1 MKIEIPEKY
10 IIAFKEKY
18 GENADLSE
26 LEKIYTRSLVTPGEA
41 VGVIAAQSIGE
52 ASTQLTLRT
61 KHAAGL
67 SVINTTTG
75 LPRLVEIFDSK
86 KDISTPFMDIYLKDE
101 YKKSK
106 QKASEIAN
114 KIIEIKIGDITSS
127 YTVSLRKK
135 SIEFI
140 LSKELLKDYGFTTKD
155 VIAKLSNLKVSTAL
169 DGDNLSVV
177 DKSAD
182 SVKKL
187 IRLRNKIVEINLSGL
202 PGVSRAI
209 LNQNSNGDYWIKTIG
224 TNLSEVLK
232 MEEVDQK
239 NTISNDIIEVS
250 KVLGIEAARNLIVE
264 EVNST
269 LQNVGLTV
277 DLRHIFLIADA
288 MCLDGTVRGIGRYG
302 LSGEADSVLARAS
315 FEVPLKHLVEAG
327 LYHESDPFKYVANN
341 ILSNQVIPIGTGG
354 VELVVKEN
362 GKGNSEEGSGKDKEQ

>member
-10 IIAFKEKY
+10 IIAFKKKY
-18 GENADLSE
+18 GEDADISE

-75 LPRLVEIFDSK
+75 LPRLVEIFDAK
-86 KDISTPFMDIYLKDE
+86 KDISTPFMDIYLKPE
-101 YKKSK
+101 YSKSK
-106 QKASEIAN
+106 EKAGDFAS
-114 KIIEIKIGDITSS
+114 KIIEIKIGDVTSS

-135 SIEFI
+135 EIMFTMDKALI
-140 LSKELLKDYGFTTKD
+140 KDYGFTVKD
-155 VIAKLSNLKVSTAL
+155 ITSRLSNMKVSTTL
-169 DGDNLSVV
+169 EGDQLLVV

-187 IRLRNKIVEINLSGL
+187 IRLRNKIVNITVSGISN
-202 PGVSRAI
+202 VSRAI
-209 LNQNSNGDYWIKTIG
+209 LNQNKEGEYWVKTIG
-224 TNLSEVLK
+224 TNLTEVLK
-232 MEEVDQK
+232 MEEVDTSK
-239 NTISNDIIEVS
+239 TVSNDIIEVS
-250 KVLGIEAARNLIVE
+250 KVLGIESARNLIIE
-264 EVNST
+264 EVRGT
-269 LQNVGLTV
+269 LENVGLIV

-315 FEVPLKHLVEAG
+315 FEVPFKHLVEAG

-341 ILSNQVIPIGTGG
+341 IVSNQVIPVGTGE
-354 VELVVKEN
+354 VKLVVKEN
-362 GKGNSEEGSGKDKEQ
+362 GKGHSKENAGENKE

>member
-10 IIAFKEKY
+10 IVAFKNKY
-18 GENADLSE
+18 GEDADLSE
-26 LEKIYTRSLVTPGEA
+26 LEKIYVRSLVTPGEA

-75 LPRLVEIFDSK
+75 LPRLVEIFDAK
-86 KDISTPFMDIYLKDE
+86 KDISTPFMDIYLKQE
-101 YKKSK
+101 YSKSK
-106 QKASEIAN
+106 QKASEVAN

-135 SIEFI
+135 SIEFV
-140 LSKELLKDYGFTTKD
+140 LDKEMLKEYGFTMKD
-155 VIAKLSNLKVSTAL
+155 VMGKFSNMKVSASI
-169 DGDNLSVV
+169 DGDNLSVI

-202 PGVSRAI
+202 TGVSRAI
-209 LNQNSNGDYWIKTIG
+209 LNQDAQGNYWIKTIG
-224 TNLSEVLK
+224 TNLAEVLK
-232 MEEVDQK
+232 MDEIDQT

-250 KVLGIEAARNLIVE
+250 KVLGIEAARNLIIE
-264 EVNST
+264 EVNGT

-288 MCLDGTVRGIGRYG
+288 MCLDGTIRGIGRYG

-315 FEVPLKHLVEAG
+315 FEVPLKHLIEAG

-341 ILSNQVIPIGTGG
+341 IMSNQVIPIGTGG

-362 GKGNSEEGSGKDKEQ
+362 GKGNSEENPGKDKEQ

>member
-1 MKIEIPEKY
+1 MNMEIPEKY
-10 IIAFKEKY
+10 IVAFKAKY
-18 GENADLSE
+18 GENADMSE

-52 ASTQLTLRT
+52 ASTQLTLKT

-75 LPRLVEIFDSK
+75 LPRLVEIFDAK
-86 KDISTPFMDIYLKDE
+86 KDISTPFMDIYLRQE
-101 YKKSK
+101 YAKSR
-106 QKASEIAN
+106 QKASEVAN
-114 KIIEIKIGDITSS
+114 RIIEIKIGDVTSS

-135 SIEFI
+135 SIEFVI
-140 LSKELLKDYGFTTKD
+140 DKELLKEYGFTVKD
-155 VIAKLSNLKVSTAL
+155 LTAKLSHMKVATAVE
-169 DGDNLSVV
+169 GEVLSVV

-187 IRLRNKIVEINLSGL
+187 IRLRNKIVDINLSGV

-209 LNQNSNGDYWIKTIG
+209 LNQDKQGNYWIKTIG
-224 TNLSEVLK
+224 TNLTEILK
-232 MEEVDQK
+232 INEVDPV

-250 KVLGIEAARNLIVE
+250 RVLGIEAARNLIIE
-264 EVNST
+264 EVNGT
-269 LQNVGLTV
+269 LENVGLIV

-288 MCLDGTVRGIGRYG
+288 MCLDGSVRGIGRYG

-315 FEVPLKHLVEAG
+315 FEVPLKHLIEAG

-341 ILSNQVIPIGTGG
+341 IMSNQVIPVGTGG
-354 VELVVKEN
+354 VELVVKQN
-362 GKGNSEEGSGKDKEQ
+362 GKGNSEEDSGENKEQ

>member
-1 MKIEIPEKY
+1 MNMEIPEKY
-10 IIAFKEKY
+10 IVAFKAKY
-18 GENADLSE
+18 GENADMSE

-52 ASTQLTLRT
+52 ASTQLTLKT

-75 LPRLVEIFDSK
+75 LPRLVEIFDAK
-86 KDISTPFMDIYLKDE
+86 KDISTPFMDIYLRQE
-101 YKKSK
+101 YAKSR
-106 QKASEIAN
+106 QKASEVAN
-114 KIIEIKIGDITSS
+114 RIIEIKIGDVTSS

-135 SIEFI
+135 SIEFVI
-140 LSKELLKDYGFTTKD
+140 DKELLKEYGFTVKD
-155 VIAKLSNLKVSTAL
+155 LTAKLSHMKVSTVVE
-169 DGDNLSVV
+169 GEVLSVV

-187 IRLRNKIVEINLSGL
+187 IRLRNKIVDINLSGV

-209 LNQNSNGDYWIKTIG
+209 LNQDKQGNYWIKTIG
-224 TNLSEVLK
+224 TNLTEILK
-232 MEEVDQK
+232 INEVDPV

-250 KVLGIEAARNLIVE
+250 RVLGIEAARNLIIE
-264 EVNST
+264 EVNGT
-269 LQNVGLTV
+269 LENVGLIV

-288 MCLDGTVRGIGRYG
+288 MCLDGSVRGIGRYG

-315 FEVPLKHLVEAG
+315 FEVPLKHLIEAG

-341 ILSNQVIPIGTGG
+341 IMSNQVIPVGTGG
-354 VELVVKEN
+354 VELVVKQN
-362 GKGNSEEGSGKDKEQ
+362 GKGNSEEDSGENKEQ

>member
-10 IIAFKEKY
+10 IVAFKEKY
-18 GENADLSE
+18 GEDADLAE
-26 LEKIYTRSLVTPGEA
+26 LEKIYLRSLVTPGEA

-86 KDISTPFMDIYLKDE
+86 KDISTPFMDIYLKPE
-101 YKKSK
+101 YASSK
-106 QKASEIAN
+106 QKASEVAN
-114 KIIEIKIGDITSS
+114 KLIEIKIGDITPS

-135 SIEFI
+135 SIEFV
-140 LSKELLKDYGFTTKD
+140 LDKDLLKEYGFTAKD
-155 VIAKLSNLKVSTAL
+155 VLAKLSKLKVSAEVEK
-169 DGDNLSVV
+169 DSLSII

-209 LNQNSNGDYWIKTIG
+209 LNQDSNGNYWIKTIG

-232 MEEVDQK
+232 MDEIDQK
-239 NTISNDIIEVS
+239 NTVSNDIIEVS
-250 KVLGIEAARNLIVE
+250 KVLGIEAARNLIIE
-264 EVNST
+264 EVNAT

-315 FEVPLKHLVEAG
+315 FEVPLKHLIEAG
-327 LYHESDPFKYVANN
+327 MYHESDPFKYVANN
-341 ILSNQVIPIGTGG
+341 IMANQVIPIGTGG

-362 GKGNSEEGSGKDKEQ
+362 GKGNSEENSGKDKKQ

>member
-10 IIAFKEKY
+10 IIAFKKKY
-18 GENADLSE
+18 GEDADISE
-26 LEKIYTRSLVTPGEA
+26 LEKIYIRSLVTPGEA

-75 LPRLVEIFDSK
+75 LPRLVEIFDAK
-86 KDISTPFMDIYLKDE
+86 KDISTPFMDIYLKPE
-101 YKKSK
+101 YSKSK
-106 QKASEIAN
+106 EKAGDFAS
-114 KIIEIKIGDITSS
+114 KIIEIKIGDVTSS

-135 SIEFI
+135 EIMFTMDKALI
-140 LSKELLKDYGFTTKD
+140 KDYGFTVKD
-155 VIAKLSNLKVSTAL
+155 VTSRLSNMKVSTTL
-169 DGDNLSVV
+169 EGDQLLVV

-187 IRLRNKIVEINLSGL
+187 IRLRNKIVNITVSGISN
-202 PGVSRAI
+202 VSRAI
-209 LNQNSNGDYWIKTIG
+209 LNQNKEGEYWVKTIG
-224 TNLSEVLK
+224 TNLTEVLK
-232 MEEVDQK
+232 MEEVDTSK
-239 NTISNDIIEVS
+239 TVSNDIIEVS
-250 KVLGIEAARNLIVE
+250 KVLGIESARNLIIE
-264 EVNST
+264 EVRGT
-269 LQNVGLTV
+269 LENVGLIV

-315 FEVPLKHLVEAG
+315 FEVPFKHLVEAG

-341 ILSNQVIPIGTGG
+341 IVSNQVIPVGTGE
-354 VELVVKEN
+354 VKLVVKEN
-362 GKGNSEEGSGKDKEQ
+362 GKGHSKENAGENKE

>member
-10 IIAFKEKY
+10 IIAFKKKY
-18 GENADLSE
+18 GEDADISE

-75 LPRLVEIFDSK
+75 LPRLVEIFDAK
-86 KDISTPFMDIYLKDE
+86 KDISTPFMDIYLKPE
-101 YKKSK
+101 YSKSK
-106 QKASEIAN
+106 EKAGDFAS
-114 KIIEIKIGDITSS
+114 KIIEIKIGDVTSS

-135 SIEFI
+135 EIMFTMDKALI
-140 LSKELLKDYGFTTKD
+140 KDYGFTVKD
-155 VIAKLSNLKVSTAL
+155 VTSRLSNMKVSTTL
-169 DGDNLSVV
+169 EGDQLLVV

-187 IRLRNKIVEINLSGL
+187 IRLRNKIVNITVSGISN
-202 PGVSRAI
+202 VSRAI
-209 LNQNSNGDYWIKTIG
+209 LNQNKEGEYWVKTIG
-224 TNLSEVLK
+224 TNLTEVLK
-232 MEEVDQK
+232 MEEVDTSK
-239 NTISNDIIEVS
+239 TVSNDIIEVS
-250 KVLGIEAARNLIVE
+250 KVLGIESARNLIIE
-264 EVNST
+264 EVRGT
-269 LQNVGLTV
+269 LENVGLIV

-315 FEVPLKHLVEAG
+315 FEVPFKHLVEAG

-341 ILSNQVIPIGTGG
+341 IVSNQVIPVGTGE
-354 VELVVKEN
+354 VKLVVKEN
-362 GKGNSEEGSGKDKEQ
+362 GKGHSKENAGENKE

>member
-1 MKIEIPEKY
+1 MKVEIPEKY
-10 IIAFKEKY
+10 ILAFKEKY

-86 KDISTPFMDIYLKDE
+86 KDISTPFMDIYLKEE
-101 YKKSK
+101 YAKSK

-114 KIIEIKIGDITSS
+114 RMIEIKIGDITSS

-135 SIEFI
+135 SIEFV
-140 LSKELLKDYGFTTKD
+140 LDKELLKEYGFTTKD
-155 VIAKLSNLKVSTAL
+155 VTAKLSNLKVSTAL
-169 DGDNLSVV
+169 DLSVV

-187 IRLRNKIVEINLSGL
+187 IRLRNKIVDINLSGL

-209 LNQNSNGDYWIKTIG
+209 LNQDSNGNYWIKTIG

-250 KVLGIEAARNLIVE
+250 KVLGIEAARNLIIE

-315 FEVPLKHLVEAG
+315 FEVPLKHLIEAG

-341 ILSNQVIPIGTGG
+341 ILSNQVIPVGTGG

-362 GKGNSEEGSGKDKEQ
+362 GKGNSEETSGKDKEQ

>member
-10 IIAFKEKY
+10 IIAFKKKY
-18 GENADLSE
+18 GEDADISE

-67 SVINTTTG
+67 SVINTTTS
-75 LPRLVEIFDSK
+75 LPRLVEIFDAK
-86 KDISTPFMDIYLKDE
+86 KDISTPFMDIYLKPE
-101 YKKSK
+101 YSKSK
-106 QKASEIAN
+106 EKAGDFAS
-114 KIIEIKIGDITSS
+114 KIIEIKIGDVTSS

-135 SIEFI
+135 EIMFTMDKALI
-140 LSKELLKDYGFTTKD
+140 KDYGFTVKD
-155 VIAKLSNLKVSTAL
+155 ITSRLSNMKVSTTL
-169 DGDNLSVV
+169 EGDQLLVV

-187 IRLRNKIVEINLSGL
+187 IRLRNKIVNITVSGISN
-202 PGVSRAI
+202 VSRAI
-209 LNQNSNGDYWIKTIG
+209 LNQNKEGEYWVKTIG
-224 TNLSEVLK
+224 TNLTEVLK
-232 MEEVDQK
+232 MEEVDTSK
-239 NTISNDIIEVS
+239 TVSNDIIEVS
-250 KVLGIEAARNLIVE
+250 KVLGIESARNLIIE
-264 EVNST
+264 EVRGT
-269 LQNVGLTV
+269 LENVGLIV

-315 FEVPLKHLVEAG
+315 FEVPFKHLVEAG

-341 ILSNQVIPIGTGG
+341 IVSNQVIPVGTGE
-354 VELVVKEN
+354 VKLVVKEN
-362 GKGNSEEGSGKDKEQ
+362 GKGHSKENAGENKE

>member
-18 GENADLSE
+18 GEDADLAE
-26 LEKIYTRSLVTPGEA
+26 LEKIYLRSLVTPGEA

-86 KDISTPFMDIYLKDE
+86 KDISTPFMDIYLKPE
-101 YKKSK
+101 YASSK
-106 QKASEIAN
+106 QKASEVAN
-114 KIIEIKIGDITSS
+114 KLIEINIEDITHS

-135 SIEFI
+135 LIEFI
-140 LSKELLKDYGFTTKD
+140 LDKELLKEYGFTPKD
-155 VIAKLSNLKVSTAL
+155 ILAKLSKLKVSASIEKDSL
-169 DGDNLSVV
+169 IIV

-209 LNQNSNGDYWIKTIG
+209 LNQNSQGNYWIKTIG

-232 MEEVDQK
+232 MEEIDQK
-239 NTISNDIIEVS
+239 NTVSNDIIEVS
-250 KVLGIEAARNLIVE
+250 KVLGIEAARNLIIE
-264 EVNST
+264 EVNAT

-288 MCLDGTVRGIGRYG
+288 MCLDGAVRGIGRYG

-315 FEVPLKHLVEAG
+315 FEVPLKHLIEAG
-327 LYHESDPFKYVANN
+327 MYHESDPFKYVANN
-341 ILSNQVIPIGTGG
+341 IMSNQVIPIGTGG

-362 GKGNSEEGSGKDKEQ
+362 GKGNSEEDSGKDKK

>member
-10 IIAFKEKY
+10 IVAFKNKY
-18 GENADLSE
+18 GEDADLSE
-26 LEKIYTRSLVTPGEA
+26 LEKIYVRSLVTPGEA

-75 LPRLVEIFDSK
+75 LPRLVEIFDAK
-86 KDISTPFMDIYLKDE
+86 KDISTPFMDIYLKQE
-101 YKKSK
+101 YSKSK
-106 QKASEIAN
+106 QKASEVAN

-135 SIEFI
+135 SIEFV
-140 LSKELLKDYGFTTKD
+140 LDKEMLKEYGFTVKD
-155 VIAKLSNLKVSTAL
+155 VMGKFSNMKVSASI
-169 DGDNLSVV
+169 DGDNLSVI

-202 PGVSRAI
+202 TGVSRAI
-209 LNQNSNGDYWIKTIG
+209 LNQDAQGNYWIKTIG
-224 TNLSEVLK
+224 TNLAEVLK
-232 MEEVDQK
+232 MDEIDQT

-250 KVLGIEAARNLIVE
+250 KVLGIEAARNLIIE
-264 EVNST
+264 EVNGT

-288 MCLDGTVRGIGRYG
+288 MCLDGTIRGIGRYG

-315 FEVPLKHLVEAG
+315 FEVPLKHLIEAG

-341 ILSNQVIPIGTGG
+341 IMSNQVIPIGTGG

-362 GKGNSEEGSGKDKEQ
+362 GKGNSEENPGKDKEQ

>member
-10 IIAFKEKY
+10 IVAFKEKY

-26 LEKIYTRSLVTPGEA
+26 LEKIYKKSLVTPGEA

-67 SVINTTTG
+67 SVINTTSG

-86 KDISTPFMDIYLKDE
+86 KDISTPFMDIYLKEE
-101 YKKSK
+101 YARSK
-106 QKASEIAN
+106 QKASEVAS
-114 KIIEIKIGDITSS
+114 KMIEIKIGDITSS

-135 SIEFI
+135 SIEFV
-140 LSKELLKDYGFTTKD
+140 LDKELLKEYGFTTKD
-155 VIAKLSNLKVSTAL
+155 VIAKFSNLKVSAAL
-169 DGDNLSVV
+169 EGDNLSVI

-202 PGVSRAI
+202 SGVSRAI
-209 LNQNSNGDYWIKTIG
+209 LNQDSNGNYWIKTIG

-239 NTISNDIIEVS
+239 NTVSNDIIEVS
-250 KVLGIEAARNLIVE
+250 KVLGIEAARNLIIE

-315 FEVPLKHLVEAG
+315 FEVPLKHLIEAG

-341 ILSNQVIPIGTGG
+341 ILSNQVIPVGTGG

-362 GKGNSEEGSGKDKEQ
+362 GKGNSEESSGKDKEQ

>member
-18 GENADLSE
+18 GEDADLAE
-26 LEKIYTRSLVTPGEA
+26 LEKIYLRSLVTPGEA

-86 KDISTPFMDIYLKDE
+86 KDISTPFMDIYLKPE
-101 YKKSK
+101 YASSK
-106 QKASEIAN
+106 QKASEVAN
-114 KIIEIKIGDITSS
+114 KLIEINIEDITHS

-135 SIEFI
+135 LIEFI
-140 LSKELLKDYGFTTKD
+140 LDKELLKEYGFTPKD
-155 VIAKLSNLKVSTAL
+155 ILAKLSKLKVSASIEKDSL
-169 DGDNLSVV
+169 IIV

-209 LNQNSNGDYWIKTIG
+209 LNQNSQGNYWIKTIG

-232 MEEVDQK
+232 MEEIDQK
-239 NTISNDIIEVS
+239 NTVSNDIIEVS
-250 KVLGIEAARNLIVE
+250 KVLGIEAARNLIIE
-264 EVNST
+264 EVNAT

-288 MCLDGTVRGIGRYG
+288 MCLDGAVRGIGRYG

-315 FEVPLKHLVEAG
+315 FEVPLKHLIEAG
-327 LYHESDPFKYVANN
+327 MYHESDPFKYVAND
-341 ILSNQVIPIGTGG
+341 IMSNQVIPIGTGR

-362 GKGNSEEGSGKDKEQ
+362 GKGNSEEDSGKDKK

>member
-1 MKIEIPEKY
+1 MKVEIPEKY
-10 IIAFKEKY
+10 ILAFKEKY

-86 KDISTPFMDIYLKDE
+86 KDISTPFMDIYLKEE
-101 YKKSK
+101 YAKSK
-106 QKASEIAN
+106 QKASEIAS
-114 KIIEIKIGDITSS
+114 KMIEIKIGDITSS

-135 SIEFI
+135 SIEFV
-140 LSKELLKDYGFTTKD
+140 LDKELLKEYGFTTKD
-155 VIAKLSNLKVSTAL
+155 VTAKLSNLKVSTAL
-169 DGDNLSVV
+169 EGDNLSVV

-187 IRLRNKIVEINLSGL
+187 IRLRNKIVDINLSGL

-209 LNQNSNGDYWIKTIG
+209 LNQDSNGNYWIKTIG

-250 KVLGIEAARNLIVE
+250 KVLGIEAARNLIIE

-315 FEVPLKHLVEAG
+315 FEVPLKHLIEAG

-341 ILSNQVIPIGTGG
+341 ILSNQVIPVGTGG

-362 GKGNSEEGSGKDKEQ
+362 GKGNSEETSGKDKEQ

>member
-1 MKIEIPEKY
+1 MEIPEKY
-10 IIAFKEKY
+10 IVAFKAKY
-18 GENADLSE
+18 GENADMSE

-52 ASTQLTLRT
+52 ASTQLTLKT

-75 LPRLVEIFDSK
+75 LPRLVEIFDAK
-86 KDISTPFMDIYLKDE
+86 KDISTPFMDIYLRQE
-101 YKKSK
+101 YAKSR
-106 QKASEIAN
+106 QKASEVAN
-114 KIIEIKIGDITSS
+114 RIIEIKIGDVTSS

-135 SIEFI
+135 SIEFVI
-140 LSKELLKDYGFTTKD
+140 DKELLKEYGFTVKD
-155 VIAKLSNLKVSTAL
+155 LTAKLSHMKVSTVVE
-169 DGDNLSVV
+169 GEVLSVV

-187 IRLRNKIVEINLSGL
+187 IRLRNKIVDINLSGV

-209 LNQNSNGDYWIKTIG
+209 LNQDKQGNYWIKTIG
-224 TNLSEVLK
+224 TNLTEILK
-232 MEEVDQK
+232 IDEVDPV

-250 KVLGIEAARNLIVE
+250 RVLGIEAARNLIIE
-264 EVNST
+264 EVNGT
-269 LQNVGLTV
+269 LENVGLIV

-288 MCLDGTVRGIGRYG
+288 MCLDGSVRGIGRYG

-315 FEVPLKHLVEAG
+315 FEVPLKHLIEAG

-341 ILSNQVIPIGTGG
+341 IMSNQVIPVGTGG
-354 VELVVKEN
+354 VELVVKQN
-362 GKGNSEEGSGKDKEQ
+362 GKGNSEEDSGENKEQ

>member
-10 IIAFKEKY
+10 IVAFKEKY

-26 LEKIYTRSLVTPGEA
+26 LEKIYKKSLVTPGEA

-67 SVINTTTG
+67 SVINTTSG

-86 KDISTPFMDIYLKDE
+86 KDISTPFMDIYLKEE
-101 YKKSK
+101 YARSK
-106 QKASEIAN
+106 QKASEVAS
-114 KIIEIKIGDITSS
+114 KMIEIKIGDITSS
-127 YTVSLRKK
+127 YTVSLSKK
-135 SIEFI
+135 SIEFV
-140 LSKELLKDYGFTTKD
+140 LDKELLKEYGFTTKD
-155 VIAKLSNLKVSTAL
+155 VIAKFSNLKVSAAL
-169 DGDNLSVV
+169 EGDNLSVI

-202 PGVSRAI
+202 SGVSRAI
-209 LNQNSNGDYWIKTIG
+209 LNQDSNGNYWIKTIG

-239 NTISNDIIEVS
+239 NTVSNDIIEVS
-250 KVLGIEAARNLIVE
+250 KVLGIEAARNLIIE

-315 FEVPLKHLVEAG
+315 FEVPLKHLIEAG

-341 ILSNQVIPIGTGG
+341 ILSNQVIPVGTGG

-362 GKGNSEEGSGKDKEQ
+362 GKGNSEESSGKDKEQ

>member
-1 MKIEIPEKY
+1 MNMEIPEKY
-10 IIAFKEKY
+10 IVAFKAKY
-18 GENADLSE
+18 GENADMSE

-52 ASTQLTLRT
+52 ASTQLTLKT

-75 LPRLVEIFDSK
+75 LPRLVEIFDAK
-86 KDISTPFMDIYLKDE
+86 KDISTPFMDIYLRQE
-101 YKKSK
+101 YAKSR
-106 QKASEIAN
+106 QKASEVAN
-114 KIIEIKIGDITSS
+114 RIIEIKIGDVTSS

-135 SIEFI
+135 SIEFVI
-140 LSKELLKDYGFTTKD
+140 DKELLKEYGFTVKD
-155 VIAKLSNLKVSTAL
+155 LTAKLSHMKVATAVE
-169 DGDNLSVV
+169 GEVLSVV

-187 IRLRNKIVEINLSGL
+187 IRLRNKIVDINLSGV

-209 LNQNSNGDYWIKTIG
+209 LNQDKQGNYWIKTIG
-224 TNLSEVLK
+224 TNLTEILK
-232 MEEVDQK
+232 INEVDPV

-250 KVLGIEAARNLIVE
+250 RVLGIEAARNLIIE
-264 EVNST
+264 EVNGT
-269 LQNVGLTV
+269 LENVGLIV

-288 MCLDGTVRGIGRYG
+288 MCLDGSVRGIGRYG

-315 FEVPLKHLVEAG
+315 FEVPLKHLIEAG

-341 ILSNQVIPIGTGG
+341 IMSNQVIPVGTGG
-354 VELVVKEN
+354 VELVVKQN
-362 GKGNSEEGSGKDKEQ
+362 GKGNSEEDAGENKEQ

>member
-1 MKIEIPEKY
+1 MNMEIPEKY
-10 IIAFKEKY
+10 IVAFKAKY
-18 GENADLSE
+18 GENADMSE

-52 ASTQLTLRT
+52 ASTQLTLKT

-75 LPRLVEIFDSK
+75 LPRLVEIFDAK
-86 KDISTPFMDIYLKDE
+86 KDISTPFMDIYLRQE
-101 YKKSK
+101 YAKSR
-106 QKASEIAN
+106 QKASEVAN
-114 KIIEIKIGDITSS
+114 RIIEIKIGDVTSS

-135 SIEFI
+135 SIEFVI
-140 LSKELLKDYGFTTKD
+140 DKELLKEYGSTVKD
-155 VIAKLSNLKVSTAL
+155 LTAKLSHMKVATAVE
-169 DGDNLSVV
+169 GEVLSVV

-187 IRLRNKIVEINLSGL
+187 IRLRNKIVDINLSGV

-209 LNQNSNGDYWIKTIG
+209 LNQDKQGNYWIKTIG
-224 TNLSEVLK
+224 TNLTEILK
-232 MEEVDQK
+232 INEVDPV

-250 KVLGIEAARNLIVE
+250 RVLGIEAARNLIIE
-264 EVNST
+264 EVNGT
-269 LQNVGLTV
+269 LENVGLIV

-288 MCLDGTVRGIGRYG
+288 MCLDGSVRGIGRYG

-315 FEVPLKHLVEAG
+315 FEVPLKHLIEAG

-341 ILSNQVIPIGTGG
+341 IMSNQVIPVGTGG
-354 VELVVKEN
+354 VELVVKQN
-362 GKGNSEEGSGKDKEQ
+362 GKGNSEEDSGENKEQ

>member
-1 MKIEIPEKY
+1 MNMEIPEKY
-10 IIAFKEKY
+10 IVAFKAKY
-18 GENADLSE
+18 GENADMSE

-52 ASTQLTLRT
+52 ASTQLTLKT

-75 LPRLVEIFDSK
+75 LPRLVEIFDAK
-86 KDISTPFMDIYLKDE
+86 KDISTPFMDIYLRQE
-101 YKKSK
+101 YAKSR
-106 QKASEIAN
+106 QKASEVAN
-114 KIIEIKIGDITSS
+114 RIIEIKIGDVTSS

-135 SIEFI
+135 SIEFVI
-140 LSKELLKDYGFTTKD
+140 DKELLKEYGFTVKD
-155 VIAKLSNLKVSTAL
+155 LTAKLSHMKVSTVVE
-169 DGDNLSVV
+169 GEVLSVV

-187 IRLRNKIVEINLSGL
+187 IRLRNKIVDINLSGV

-209 LNQNSNGDYWIKTIG
+209 LNQDKQGNYWIKTIG
-224 TNLSEVLK
+224 TNLTEILK
-232 MEEVDQK
+232 IDEVDPV

-250 KVLGIEAARNLIVE
+250 RVLGIEAARNLIIE
-264 EVNST
+264 EVNGT
-269 LQNVGLTV
+269 LENVGLIV

-288 MCLDGTVRGIGRYG
+288 MCLDGSVRGIGRYG

-315 FEVPLKHLVEAG
+315 FEVPLKHLIEAG

-341 ILSNQVIPIGTGG
+341 IMSNQVIPVGTGG
-354 VELVVKEN
+354 VELVVKQN
-362 GKGNSEEGSGKDKEQ
+362 GKGNSEEDSGENKEQ